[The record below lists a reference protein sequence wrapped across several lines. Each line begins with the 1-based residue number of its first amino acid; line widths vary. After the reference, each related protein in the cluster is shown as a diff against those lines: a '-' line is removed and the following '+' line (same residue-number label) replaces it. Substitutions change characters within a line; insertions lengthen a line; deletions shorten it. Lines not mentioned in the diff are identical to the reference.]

1 MVRENMRSPR
11 AVLHSSNLLRV
22 PTSGWDSAGFD
33 SQART
38 EWGWSCFPVTQ
49 VMLGVF
55 GSILEARLPFNGYR

>member
-22 PTSGWDSAGFD
+22 PTSGWDFSKAGFD

-38 EWGWSCFPVTQ
+38 WSLLLSNDAGLV
-49 VMLGVF
+49 
-55 GSILEARLPFNGYR
+55 